1 MFTFEA
7 QSPVTVAMDVIKMEP
22 VVDPLALQIWKS
34 TDLQEDNNLSEEGN
48 TLDLHVNGIKE
59 ECLDRSCDLS
69 SKLKVDETRKPICF
83 SLVKYENEQE
93 ENLLDL
99 HETGINREIMDHSCD
114 LTSEIK
120 VDKNPVPFY
129 LWEKCEVKK
138 EDEVEYSS
146 FADIEDAWNFEIN
159 SFNIKEEVSID
170 EHEVGMQ
177 SIPLKELKVEAE
189 HPRLVIHREMY
200 NAAWVSTSGRGR
212 RSDRN
217 PVPELEPNEFIHP
230 PRAYEGLLPI
240 SEEKFNDLQELKK
253 FCSAEAQA
261 YYISL
266 PHISK

>member
-177 SIPLKELKVEAE
+177 SI
-189 HPRLVIHREMY
+189 EMY

>member
-177 SIPLKELKVEAE
+177 SIEEQGE
-189 HPRLVIHREMY
+189 RLHQGIQIIEVRYQGRWDRHMMADYCWNLQVTVLIIHI
-200 NAAWVSTSGRGR
+200 A
-212 RSDRN
+212 DRQSYK
-217 PVPELEPNEFIHP
+217 LSF
-230 PRAYEGLLPI
+230 
-240 SEEKFNDLQELKK
+240 FTQ
-253 FCSAEAQA
+253 
-261 YYISL
+261 
-266 PHISK
+266 